1 MANGKQATRKVE
13 GPFAYWALVLK
24 DFAQAWLAYGIL
36 SVVIAGIT
44 HGIFHIPLWQ
54 VVDVILALFFFF
66 VGFFGSLSLIAFC
79 LDLTRGEII
88 LALGRIINIAML
100 PFLPVGAVLGF
111 LAYGF
116 VVEQDFGTTSFVYA
130 GYVGVFADAYQLM
143 ATLWGDFLALMKPV
157 RDAAG
162 AETLAVDRDRLV
174 LLVQIA
180 SFLLAV
186 AGFLISRSRVTYV
199 ADDTLRVS
207 PFAVIRR

>member
-1 MANGKQATRKVE
+1 MANGQETARRVE

-24 DFAQAWLAYGIL
+24 DFGQAWLTYGMMAL
-36 SVVIAGIT
+36 LFAGIA

-54 VVDVILALFFFF
+54 VVDVILALFLFFIC
-66 VGFFGSLSLIAFC
+66 FFGSLSFIAGC
-79 LDLTRGEII
+79 LDLTRGEIVM
-88 LALGRIINIAML
+88 ALGRIINIALL
-100 PFLPVGAVLGF
+100 PFLPIGAVLGF

-116 VVEQDFGTTSFVYA
+116 IADQTFETSSFVYA
-130 GYVGVFADAYQLM
+130 GYMGVFADAYHL
-143 ATLWGDFLALMKPV
+143 ATGLWGDFLALMKPV

-162 AETLAVDRDRLV
+162 VETVTVDKARLV

-180 SFLLAV
+180 SVVLAI

-207 PFAVIRR
+207 PIPSRKR